1 MRIAIF
7 IDDIC
12 IPKLKSGVKHIFL
25 FDVDNELVKAI
36 GEELMR
42 ITDINYVCLWLLGKR
57 VKVIYYDGF
66 SAVEKTIL
74 ERSGMKIRV
83 FDEIKDHPILE
94 ALLVKLP
101 KPQTPEGAF

>member
-7 IDDIC
+7 IDDIR

-42 ITDINYVCLWLLGKR
+42 ITDINYICLWLLGKR
-57 VKVIYYDGF
+57 VTVIYYDGF
-66 SAVEKTIL
+66 SVAEKTIL
-74 ERSGMKIRV
+74 ERAGMKLRA

-94 ALLVKLP
+94 ALLVRNT